1 MLHMSPYTCMYV
13 HTLWEGSASVWF
25 DIIDTIDSIILFHN
39 GIPFT
44 TAILLYIYLYC
55 YIYLRIYVP
64 HQRLLSLSVWIPGTG
79 TAIYQFTVI
88 MANLFIHAEIHCT
101 QVTINLCTLE
111 DTVTCNYSIAF
122 VTSINF
128 SESNLKYLVKL
139 VSIDHL

>member
-1 MLHMSPYTCMYV
+1 MIRYNRYNQFHYYSIMAFHLLLLYV
-13 HTLWEGSASVWF
+13 F
-25 DIIDTIDSIILFHN
+25 IYIY
-39 GIPFT
+39 
-44 TAILLYIYLYC
+44 ILL
-55 YIYLRIYVP
+55 YLRIYVP

-122 VTSINF
+122 VMSIKI

-139 VSIDHL
+139 VSIDHQ